1 MSTACNDKILPDW
14 CVLTRVSPSTRNC
27 TDRWNSKMP
36 SNVKFVFVEDGGS
49 SWSPATSTARGAG
62 SERDARKALR
72 AETGW
77 GCDED
82 DEDLT
87 DAATCWWPTFE
98 GPGVSSFKGS
108 SFKDAKNLKQLW
120 SDQHDCVEADK
131 TNWQHVQQKD
141 DQIA

>member
-1 MSTACNDKILPDW
+1 MVAHHDHQQLPQQG
-14 CVLTRVSPSTRNC
+14 
-27 TDRWNSKMP
+27 
-36 SNVKFVFVEDGGS
+36 EQ
-49 SWSPATSTARGAG
+49 
-62 SERDARKALR
+62 ARKGMQEKLSGQRLA
-72 AETGW
+72 G